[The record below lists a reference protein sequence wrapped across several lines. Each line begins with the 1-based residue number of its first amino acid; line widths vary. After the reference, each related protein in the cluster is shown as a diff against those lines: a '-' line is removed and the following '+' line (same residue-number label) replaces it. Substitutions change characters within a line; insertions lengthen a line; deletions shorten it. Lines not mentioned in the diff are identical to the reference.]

1 MISSASLAQKGKSKG
16 KFEIKTLGAPKFI
29 LSIPELDYNRERCIL
44 TLSQDHYIDWVL
56 EELGSRL
63 QPGGDTTGPKCQSRL
78 R

>member
-1 MISSASLAQKGKSKG
+1 MTSSASLAQKGKSKG

-29 LSIPELDYNRERCIL
+29 LSIQLDYNRERRIL